1 MVSYAVII
9 DICSSYFVSLLG
21 HGIDLFIVPGVAFT
35 RSGNRLGHGMG
46 YYDKYLTQH
55 AEKYSHKKITIMA
68 LALNEQI
75 VDVEDLPMDDHDVRL
90 NYVVTENS

>member
-1 MVSYAVII
+1 
-9 DICSSYFVSLLG
+9 
-21 HGIDLFIVPGVAFT
+21 
-35 RSGNRLGHGMG
+35 
-46 YYDKYLTQH
+46 
-55 AEKYSHKKITIMA
+55 MA